1 MNTRME
7 KVAQDVALTALR
19 IVTHVAQPT
28 PQLERIKEDFQARW
42 PVPDNNR
49 PMNDAMTAV
58 VQAVSSCT
66 GQDADTWKTTVSQT
80 WQPAVE
86 EVVEAYFKAARTSF
100 QKGDALE
107 AAEILTDA
115 VRATLGHIAAT
126 RDWPHGTHNDL
137 YSIAAALGG
146 RTEWPENLEEFDK
159 ALDNCSKEGKRL
171 GSALGASTGLPRSIT
186 FGSYVDAPGSA
197 EEDGLSFAE
206 TVIELANRLAGEE
219 PARA

>member
-7 KVAQDVALTALR
+7 KAAEDVALTALR
-19 IVTHVAQPT
+19 IVSHVAQPT
-28 PQLERIKEDFQARW
+28 PQLEKIKEDFQARW
-42 PVPDNNR
+42 PVPDSNR
-49 PMNDAMTAV
+49 PMNDAISAV
-58 VQAVSSCT
+58 AQAVSSCT

-86 EVVEAYFKAARTSF
+86 EVVEAYFKAARASF

-107 AAEILTDA
+107 GAEILTDA

-126 RDWPHGTHNDL
+126 RDWPHGTHDDL

-146 RTEWPENLEEFDK
+146 RTEWPENLEEFGK

-186 FGSYVDAPGSA
+186 FGTYVEYPEDA
-197 EEDGLSFAE
+197 EENGFSFA
-206 TVIELANRLAGEE
+206 TTAIELATSLAVQVA
-219 PARA
+219 P

>member
-7 KVAQDVALTALR
+7 KAAQDVALTALR
-19 IVTHVAQPT
+19 IISHVAQPT
-28 PQLERIKEDFQARW
+28 PQLEKIKEDFQARW
-42 PVPDNNR
+42 PVPDSNR
-49 PMNDAMTAV
+49 PMNDAISAV
-58 VQAVSSCT
+58 AQAVSSCT

-86 EVVEAYFKAARTSF
+86 EVVEAYFKAARASF

-107 AAEILTDA
+107 GAEILTDA

-126 RDWPHGTHNDL
+126 RDWPHGTHDDL

-146 RTEWPENLEEFDK
+146 RTGWPENLEEFDK

-186 FGSYVDAPGSA
+186 FGTYAEYPEDA
-197 EEDGLSFAE
+197 EENGFSFA
-206 TVIELANRLAGEE
+206 TTAIELATSLAVQAA
-219 PARA
+219 P

>member
-7 KVAQDVALTALR
+7 KAAQDVALTALR
-19 IVTHVAQPT
+19 IVSHVAQPT
-28 PQLERIKEDFQARW
+28 PQLEKIKEDFQARW
-42 PVPDNNR
+42 PVPDSNR
-49 PMNDAMTAV
+49 PMNDAISAV
-58 VQAVSSCT
+58 AQAVSSCT

-86 EVVEAYFKAARTSF
+86 EVVEAYFKAARASF

-107 AAEILTDA
+107 GAEILTDA

-126 RDWPHGTHNDL
+126 RDWPHGTHDDL

-146 RTEWPENLEEFDK
+146 RTGWPENLEEFDK

-186 FGSYVDAPGSA
+186 FGTYAEYPEDA
-197 EEDGLSFAE
+197 EENGFSFA
-206 TVIELANRLAGEE
+206 TTAIELATSLAVQAA
-219 PARA
+219 P